1 MRLVDK
7 VSKTKR
13 FERQPETAAFLL
25 DPVVDVF
32 DTPPRALSA
41 FFFNFKDKFFIMKNS
56 AIGEHTRQV

>member
-13 FERQPETAAFLL
+13 FERQPETVAFLL

-32 DTPPRALSA
+32 DTPRRALRA
-41 FFFNFKDKFFIMKNS
+41 FFNFKDKFL
-56 AIGEHTRQV
+56 